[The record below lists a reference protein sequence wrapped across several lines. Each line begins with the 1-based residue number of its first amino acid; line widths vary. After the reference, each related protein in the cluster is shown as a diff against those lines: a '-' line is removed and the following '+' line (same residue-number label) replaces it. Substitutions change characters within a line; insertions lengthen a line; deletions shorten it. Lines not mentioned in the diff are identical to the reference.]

1 MRKNSLLG
9 DIVIELTEID
19 STNNYAMRL
28 INEGMAD
35 HGLTITANMQTA
47 GRGQLGNTWVS
58 EESKNLLMSVVLDTE
73 HLAIEKQFYLNAMTA
88 LAISDLLMK
97 NMAVKDVSIKWPNDI
112 YTANKKISGI
122 LIENS
127 IRGNSWTN
135 SIIGIGLNVNQEK
148 FQDLNRA
155 TSLLVATG
163 KSYKL
168 NVVLKA
174 LLKYLN
180 QYYQLLHSNEKELF
194 LLYNRMLYN
203 IGKPIYYVKKHENYQ
218 GIIRGVNEMGKL
230 QIEVNGKI
238 KEYQHKE
245 IELLIS

>member
-28 INEGMAD
+28 INEGMAE
-35 HGLTITANMQTA
+35 HGLTITANVQTA
-47 GRGQLGNTWVS
+47 GRGQHGNVWVS
-58 EESKNLLMSVVLDTE
+58 EESKNLLMSVIVDTE

-127 IRGNSWTN
+127 IRGNSWSN
-135 SIIGIGLNVNQEK
+135 AIIGIGLNVNQEK

-155 TSLLVATG
+155 TSLRAATG

-168 NVVLKA
+168 NLVLKS

-180 QYYQLLHSNEKELF
+180 QYYQLLYGNEKELF
-194 LLYNRMLYN
+194 ALYNKMLFN
-203 IGKPIYYVKKHENYQ
+203 IGKPIYFTKKHETYQ
-218 GIIRGVNEMGKL
+218 GTIKGVNEMGKL
-230 QIEVNGKI
+230 LMEVNGKL
-238 KEYQHKE
+238 KEFQHKE